1 MKLLFEKLHNWE
13 VPLGKILLGSYR
25 LVNAFGKVPNI
36 VFITYS
42 QAYSNSPD
50 EIKNN
55 FIHLT
60 NFSVNKNNEEFVY
73 NENPGI

>member
-1 MKLLFEKLHNWE
+1 MEKYPGKL
-13 VPLGKILLGSYR
+13 
-25 LVNAFGKVPNI
+25 PNI
-36 VFITYS
+36 VFIAYS
-42 QAYSNSPD
+42 QMYSNSPD

>member
-1 MKLLFEKLHNWE
+1 MGNHTIGKW
-13 VPLGKILLGSYR
+13 PLGKIPLISYR
-25 LVNAFGKVPNI
+25 LEKYPGKLPNI
-36 VFITYS
+36 VFIAYS
-42 QAYSNSPD
+42 QTYSNSPD

>member
-1 MKLLFEKLHNWE
+1 MAPWEDTLDKL
-13 VPLGKILLGSYR
+13 PLGKIPLGKY
-25 LVNAFGKVPNI
+25 LWEVPNI
-36 VFITYS
+36 VFIAYS
-42 QAYSNSPD
+42 QMYSNSPD

>member
-1 MKLLFEKLHNWE
+1 MGSTTWENTLGKL
-13 VPLGKILLGSYR
+13 PLGKGLI
-25 LVNAFGKVPNI
+25 GKVPNI
-36 VFITYS
+36 VFITYP